1 MEKSKFQCG
10 NIRSDFY
17 AYEDAIEVNTV
28 LHFLL
33 IFPNIK
39 LN

>member
-1 MEKSKFQCG
+1 MEKSKFQCS

-28 LHFLL
+28 LHSLL

-39 LN
+39 IN

>member
-1 MEKSKFQCG
+1 MEKSKFQ
-10 NIRSDFY
+10 RSNPRNDFY
-17 AYEDAIEVNTV
+17 VYEDAIEVNTV
-28 LHFLL
+28 LHSLL